1 MLMALVTI
9 HAVVH
14 ISADVRVMEIVRVP
28 APMATRALENR
39 VVARIRVAGGTNA
52 VSVAVI
58 HWEPSVVKR
67 GSEPARSRVASRAS
81 GRENGWRR
89 FMDGIGGAIVIRRV
103 AAVASGR
110 QRGVIVVHMAHGAGH
125 EGRRV
130 SVKARQREGGRVVIE
145 LTVGPRDHVV
155 A

>member
-1 MLMALVTI
+1 MALVAV

-14 ISADVRVMEIVRVP
+14 IPADVRVMEIGRVP

-39 VVARIRVAGGTNA
+39 VVVRIRVAGGTNA

-58 HWEPSVVKR
+58 LWEPGMVKR
-67 GSEPARSRVASRAS
+67 GSEPVRSRVTCRAS
-81 GRENGWRR
+81 CRENGWRG
-89 FMDGIGGAIVIRRV
+89 FMDGIGGAIVIHRV

-110 QRGVIVVHMAHGAGH
+110 QRGVIVVHMAHGTGH

-130 SVKARQREGGRVVIE
+130 SVEAGQWEYGRVVIE
-145 LTVGPRDHVV
+145 LTISPHDHVMT
-155 A
+155 